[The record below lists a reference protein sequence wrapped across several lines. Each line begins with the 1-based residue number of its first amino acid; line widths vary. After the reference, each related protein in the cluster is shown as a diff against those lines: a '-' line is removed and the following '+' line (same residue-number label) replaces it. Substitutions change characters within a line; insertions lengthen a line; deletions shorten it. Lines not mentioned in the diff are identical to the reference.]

1 VKVAERQSRRG
12 PALRPRGPRVAPS
25 DIARLAGRA
34 APVYHGAALA
44 RAVRLFGGNER
55 MLATPLNALP
65 PPLPV
70 QGGAALSR
78 LFGLDRPGH
87 CFTFAP
93 HRWSQFHEPQI
104 TGGLVHFLSDGPA
117 ARCRPRTLALLRA
130 AFHCAGRSC
139 ARLEGRTIAH
149 ALAEAELRLDN
160 GARIDILV
168 ELGFDDGSC
177 AGAVIEAKFG
187 ADLSASQLRHY
198 LRHAEGRAGWC
209 AEDMAL
215 LVIAPH
221 PRDLSAK
228 VLAKNRDWAVQSWWT
243 LLDAF
248 ERELSPADDCEDFA
262 RFRRTIWERAYG

>member
-1 VKVAERQSRRG
+1 MAAG
-12 PALRPRGPRVAPS
+12 
-25 DIARLAGRA
+25 DIARLAGHA
-34 APVYHGAALA
+34 SPAYDGAALA

-55 MLATPLNALP
+55 MLSTPLNALP
-65 PPLPV
+65 PPSPT
-70 QGGAALSR
+70 QGRAALSR

-87 CFTFAP
+87 CFTMEP
-93 HRWSQFHEPQI
+93 HRWSVFHEPQI

-117 ARCRPRTLALLRA
+117 ARCQARTLALLRA
-130 AFHCAGRSC
+130 AFRCAGRSC
-139 ARLEGRTIAH
+139 ERLERQDIAH

-187 ADLSASQLRHY
+187 ADLSANQLQCYQH
-198 LRHAEGRAGWC
+198 HSEERAGWC
-209 AEDMAL
+209 PEDTVL

-221 PRDLSAK
+221 PRDLCAK
-228 VLAKNRDWAVQSWWT
+228 VLADNSEWTVQSWWT

-262 RFRRTIWERAYG
+262 RFRRTIWERAYR